1 LGWFTNPLIWFGML
15 IEWTLIIAIIQVPFL
30 RTIFSTAP
38 LNSAQWVVLLLCP
51 LLVLGAEEV
60 RKAMV
65 KGRS

>member
-1 LGWFTNPLIWFGML
+1 
-15 IEWTLIIAIIQVPFL
+15 VPFL
-30 RTIFSTAP
+30 RVIFSTAP
-38 LNSAQWVVLLLCP
+38 LNPAQWVVLLLCP